1 MGSGQILVS
10 MIAISVFLVSLLHS
24 KYDSLLTVADGLL
37 STAVAPS
44 MIVQLVLSIYISPV
58 SFGIF
63 KSCLFGSSSC
73 GGRFFFICSL

>member
-1 MGSGQILVS
+1 MGSGPILVS
-10 MIAISVFLVSLLHS
+10 MIAILVFLMSLLHS

-44 MIVQLVLSIYISPV
+44 MIVQLILSIYISPV
-58 SFGIF
+58 SFGI
-63 KSCLFGSSSC
+63 FGSSSC